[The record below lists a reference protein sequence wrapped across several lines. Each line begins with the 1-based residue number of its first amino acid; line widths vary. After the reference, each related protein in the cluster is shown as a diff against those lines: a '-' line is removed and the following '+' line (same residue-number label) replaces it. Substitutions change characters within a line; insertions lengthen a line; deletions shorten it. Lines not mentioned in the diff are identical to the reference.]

1 MVGGRNDG
9 RRGME
14 ESEGEEETEGIG
26 VRWFSMEETTE
37 CRV

>member
-1 MVGGRNDG
+1 
-9 RRGME
+9 ME
-14 ESEGEEETEGIG
+14 ESEGEEETEGEKGIG